1 MKVTVDTRHDSLEEA
16 LATVHAAF
24 GSSTTQPTSPGA
36 IATEPATAPPATR
49 QATKPA
55 RSRKG
60 TAARPATKRSPA
72 KRSPATSAA
81 TKTVPNG
88 TSASSKTPGKTARA
102 TRASTRNGTKAT
114 SSITP
119 TSNIAPP
126 GQADAIRAWAQARGM
141 KVKQAGR
148 LPAAAIQAYQDSPD
162 H

>member
-24 GSSTTQPTSPGA
+24 GSSTTQPTPGA
-36 IATEPATAPPATR
+36 IATEPATAPAAMS
-49 QATKPA
+49 QVIKPA

-60 TAARPATKRSPA
+60 RAARPETKTSPA
-72 KRSPATSAA
+72 QRSPATGAP

-88 TSASSKTPGKTARA
+88 TSASSKNPGKRARA
-102 TRASTRNGTKAT
+102 RKASTRNGTKAT
-114 SSITP
+114 SSMTP

-126 GQADAIRAWAQARGM
+126 GQADTIRAWAKGRGM

-148 LPAAAIQAYQDSPD
+148 LPAAVIQAYQDSPD